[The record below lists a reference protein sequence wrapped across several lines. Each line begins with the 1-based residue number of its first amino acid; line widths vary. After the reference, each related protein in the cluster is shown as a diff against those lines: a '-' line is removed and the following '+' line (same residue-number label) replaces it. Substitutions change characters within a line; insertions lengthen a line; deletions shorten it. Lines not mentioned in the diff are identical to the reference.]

1 MRGWV
6 IAATAWALVSGAA
19 SAQAPDYG
27 PDWPAFRGLY
37 EELVEIDT
45 SATSGSCTRAAE
57 AMAVRLRAAGYPD
70 ADLHL
75 IAPDGAPQ
83 DGNLMAVLH
92 GRSARAPALILLAHI
107 DVVDARR
114 EDWER
119 DPFTLIEE
127 DGYFFGRGTADDK
140 SMAAIFTDLMIRLRG
155 ENFRPAR
162 DVKLV
167 LTCGEE
173 TSSRVNGVKYL
184 IERHR
189 DLIAGSIAIN
199 EGAGGRLDE
208 GGARVMVNVQAGEKV
223 HQVFQLEVTNPGGHS
238 SRPRAD
244 NAIYQLNAAL
254 LRLSDYRFPV
264 ALNDVTRTFLQRMSP
279 ITPGAAGAA
288 MAALA
293 ADPADAAA
301 AATLSE
307 DPSLNAML
315 RTVCTAT
322 MLDAGHAPNAL
333 AQRARATLS
342 CRILPGQ
349 TSEQVVDE
357 LRRVLADPA
366 ITITRLNGAQP
377 TPPAPPL
384 ARAVMAP
391 VERVAARLFPGVPIV
406 PTMTLGAT
414 DGRFMNEAGIAT
426 YGMSGLFATDGET
439 NAHGLNEK
447 VRVQSLYESRAF
459 LEGVVRA
466 YAQSRTP

>member
-1 MRGWV
+1 
-6 IAATAWALVSGAA
+6 
-19 SAQAPDYG
+19 
-27 PDWPAFRGLY
+27 
-37 EELVEIDT
+37 
-45 SATSGSCTRAAE
+45 
-57 AMAVRLRAAGYPD
+57 
-70 ADLHL
+70 
-75 IAPDGAPQ
+75 
-83 DGNLMAVLH
+83 
-92 GRSARAPALILLAHI
+92 
-107 DVVDARR
+107 
-114 EDWER
+114 
-119 DPFTLIEE
+119 
-127 DGYFFGRGTADDK
+127 
-140 SMAAIFTDLMIRLRG
+140 
-155 ENFRPAR
+155 
-162 DVKLV
+162 
-167 LTCGEE
+167 
-173 TSSRVNGVKYL
+173 
-184 IERHR
+184 
-189 DLIAGSIAIN
+189 
-199 EGAGGRLDE
+199 
-208 GGARVMVNVQAGEKV
+208 
-223 HQVFQLEVTNPGGHS
+223 
-238 SRPRAD
+238 
-244 NAIYQLNAAL
+244 
-254 LRLSDYRFPV
+254 
-264 ALNDVTRTFLQRMSP
+264 MSP